1 MNGLFLCWCLLL
13 YRLLW
18 YGILKVALLFCSFF
32 KREGTSVISCLA
44 LYFVRYLV
52 TVVPGS
58 LAFQR
63 RVLFCYIMSNNEN
76 YFVWCTPTVSV
87 VKMAASDP
95 FFFSACTLDFY
106 IIFGLPE
113 IQFALESLYTFWL
126 ARNSFPMS
134 FLKHIQ
140 IWYF

>member
-1 MNGLFLCWCLLL
+1 M
-13 YRLLW
+13 
-18 YGILKVALLFCSFF
+18 ALLFCSFF

-63 RVLFCYIMSNNEN
+63 RVLFCYIKGNNEN
-76 YFVWCTPTVSV
+76 YFVSCTPTVSV

-95 FFFSACTLDFY
+95 FFSACTLDFY
-106 IIFGLPE
+106 ILFGLPE

-126 ARNSFPMS
+126 AGNSFPIS

-140 IWYF
+140 I